1 MAGAGR
7 GAGVGKANDVAPEDT
22 AGYRRRDCRLAT
34 PSETGT
40 HRREHLIPSRPQ
52 GAEWHQ
58 QQPLVRVPLW
68 VFPEQQRGK
77 RFLFLAHTQEESR
90 SAFRLCVPSVSRGWA
105 RIFPPSSPGRVSP

>member
-77 RFLFLAHTQEESR
+77 RFLFLLTPRKRAEV
-90 SAFRLCVPSVSRGWA
+90 LLGSVCPA
-105 RIFPPSSPGRVSP
+105 